1 MSTSTGLHQR
11 PDGNPEPEPE
21 PQHERASKRIKLQN
35 KETVSMSGSFLS
47 PDRTNDG
54 GVGEGL
60 EYSKCVISADAI
72 RVTQS
77 SDHFDDVCVGQDPP
91 DSVED
96 DVDTELEPEDHCT
109 ICLQPFLDRTIIPTC
124 THEFCFECILMWAG
138 V

>member
-1 MSTSTGLHQR
+1 MSTSTGLPQR
-11 PDGNPEPEPE
+11 PSANPESEPE
-21 PQHERASKRIKLQN
+21 PQCGRASKRIKLQN
-35 KETVSMSGSFLS
+35 RGTVSMSGSFPS

-60 EYSKCVISADAI
+60 EYSKCVTSADATQ
-72 RVTQS
+72 VTQS
-77 SDHFDDVCVGQDPP
+77 SNHFDDACVSQDPP
-91 DSVED
+91 DSAEG
-96 DVDTELEPEDHCT
+96 DVDTELEEEDHCT